1 MSLLV
6 RLAQLVLVR
15 QRFHHVQPQAIAF
28 LSALGVLVAL
38 MVFTL
43 VALALG
49 LSVVL
54 LLAFYALQALT
65 LTPEVAGAIVAAMV
79 ILLGLMLLVAI
90 GRARRAVQAALERLI
105 RDTAALPGER
115 EVEGVVTR
123 TSASA
128 LSVWR
133 AFRNGLKGEKSNHR
147 KTAV

>member
-1 MSLLV
+1 MSVLV

-15 QRFHHVQPQAIAF
+15 QRFHHVQPQAVAF

-54 LLAFYALQALT
+54 LLAFHALQALG
-65 LTPEVAGAIVAAMV
+65 LTPQGAGGIVAALV
-79 ILLGLMLLVAI
+79 ILVGLMLLVAI
-90 GRARRAVQAALERLI
+90 GRARRAVQAALDRLI
-105 RDTAALPGER
+105 RETAALPGER
-115 EVEGVVTR
+115 EVQGVVTR
-123 TSASA
+123 TAGGA

-133 AFRNGLKGEKSNHR
+133 AFRDGLKRGKSGRR